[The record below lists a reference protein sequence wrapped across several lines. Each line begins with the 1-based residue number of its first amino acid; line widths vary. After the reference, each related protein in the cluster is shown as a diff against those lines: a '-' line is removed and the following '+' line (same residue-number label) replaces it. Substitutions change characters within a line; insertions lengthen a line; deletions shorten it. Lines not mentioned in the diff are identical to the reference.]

1 VGRKFDIVIVPAAIS
16 DYKVNKPIKG
26 KIPSDKETVTI
37 VLKKTKKVIDSISAK
52 IIVGFKLETGVTV
65 GELLTR
71 ARARMKTA
79 GMTMIVANRLEDVT
93 DFDSRAFLIGKSG
106 KEIELKG
113 TRDDVARGIFEQ
125 IGKVVR

>member
-1 VGRKFDIVIVPAAIS
+1 
-16 DYKVNKPIKG
+16 

-52 IIVGFKLETGVTV
+52 ILVGFKLETGITV
-65 GELLTR
+65 RELLDR
-71 ARARMKTA
+71 ARARMKSA
-79 GMTMIVANRLEDVT
+79 GMTMIVANRLEDVI
-93 DFDSRAFLIGKSG
+93 DLDSRAFLIGKTG

-113 TRDDVARGIFEQ
+113 TRDDVARGIFEY